1 MAKGRNAPD
10 SQRQLRVGELVRH
23 ALAEVLTRGELR
35 DPALIDAHVT
45 VSEVRMSP
53 DLKHAVCFVMPLG
66 GGDAKPVLE
75 GLARSAAWL
84 GGQVARRVQ
93 LRFAPRLRFELDQSF
108 DEAARID
115 RLLRRPDVA
124 RDLAQPGDED
134 EDKGEGDGA

>member
-1 MAKGRNAPD
+1 MARGRNISD
-10 SQRQLRVGELVRH
+10 SQRPLRVGELVRH

-35 DPALIDAHVT
+35 DPALAGAHVT

-66 GGDAKPVLE
+66 GADSEPVLE
-75 GLARSAAWL
+75 GLERSAAWL
-84 GGQVARRVQ
+84 GGQVARRVK
-93 LRFAPRLRFELDQSF
+93 LRFAPRLRFQLDRSF

-124 RDLAQPGDED
+124 QDLEHPQDGKDED
-134 EDKGEGDGA
+134 DGA

>member
-1 MAKGRNAPD
+1 MGKGRSASD

-23 ALAEVLTRGELR
+23 ALAEVLAREEIR
-35 DPALIDAHVT
+35 DPALAGTPVT

-66 GGDAKPVLE
+66 GGETKPVLE

-93 LRFAPRLRFELDQSF
+93 LRFAPRLRFELDRSF
-108 DEAARID
+108 DEADRID

-124 RDLAQPGDED
+124 QDLAQARDED
-134 EDKGEGDGA
+134 DEGGGRGA